1 MRVTFLDRDDCIKQY
16 DSDCCMAL
24 IEGGDEVLDLA
35 DNIPEFWYAET
46 DNGVVRV
53 KVTLNDF
60 SHFLDVVIYIN
71 DYLNGL
77 TLREE

>member
-24 IEGGDEVLDLA
+24 IEGGEEVLDLA

-46 DNGVVRV
+46 DNGVIRIR
-53 KVTLNDF
+53 VTLNDF

-71 DYLNGL
+71 DFLNGL
-77 TLREE
+77 KLEE